1 MKRREDSK
9 VAVGGEL
16 RPRTPRAYDTI
27 FSSIIEP
34 PSPLAPRPPPADVG
48 SFFLSFQVRRLLP
61 RRRRHDHCRRRL
73 LSLLPPSVPMSS
85 SPFRASHRRSR
96 SHTSLTSPSSSPVT
110 RFDNNRNHSPRSPFL
125 IGRQPCGASAVPSRS
140 PFSCASVLAAQPPEK
155 WDVEAWRR
163 GKRARRDPE
172 VCRVSYLHTSALDHS
187 RYISR
192 YADHPRGRGHG
203 VL

>member
-1 MKRREDSK
+1 MIQYL
-9 VAVGGEL
+9 VL
-16 RPRTPRAYDTI
+16 LLN
-27 FSSIIEP
+27 P
-34 PSPLAPRPPPADVG
+34 PHRSPLVHLPPTLVPS
-48 SFFLSFQVRRLLP
+48 SFRSKFVAYF

-73 LSLLPPSVPMSS
+73 LSLLPPSAPMSS